1 MELKPSVE
9 AINVTIDNNKIVY
22 VRLNAGFNI
31 SLNDIQT
38 TFLWAVNEMK
48 PNKFNAMVVGSQG
61 ISFDPD
67 ARDYLKSEEFQKH
80 IDNYS
85 LIVANFGQ
93 QLLVDFLFKLQKPL
107 FEYKVFTS
115 EEKAKQWLLKKGS
128 Q

>member
-22 VRLNAGFNI
+22 VRPNAGFNI

-115 EEKAKQWLLKKGS
+115 EEKAKQWLLKKS
-128 Q
+128 RQ

>member
-80 IDNYS
+80 IDNYA